1 MTLIFTGYHICVYIC
16 DPSEKTSKQNSAKK
30 NSAKKYP
37 IVKKNAPKS
46 HNTVITKEKKIPLQ
60 KRAIW
65 TQLLKFPSK
74 KNPVTKTSFCKRGKI
89 ETKML
94 FSYRC
99 LSDYNFVLQLFS
111 HPNAKPAQYSKLFIQ
126 MNLLFLSLQLLASQ
140 GKWPPLYECH
150 KGFLVHLQTAIKS

>member
-37 IVKKNAPKS
+37 IVKKNVPKS

-65 TQLLKFPSK
+65 TQLLKFP
-74 KNPVTKTSFCKRGKI
+74 TRKI
-89 ETKML
+89 QSQKQV
-94 FSYRC
+94 S
-99 LSDYNFVLQLFS
+99 
-111 HPNAKPAQYSKLFIQ
+111 AKEEK
-126 MNLLFLSLQLLASQ
+126 
-140 GKWPPLYECH
+140 
-150 KGFLVHLQTAIKS
+150 